1 MPSEFN
7 ATRAA
12 FSLEGGFSMLL
23 MEGILALARELP
35 SFVDIIVRHAL
46 SILGTL

>member
-1 MPSEFN
+1 
-7 ATRAA
+7 
-12 FSLEGGFSMLL
+12 MLL
-23 MEGILALARELP
+23 MEGIMALVRELP